1 MDPEEKT
8 ALMEQLAKLDRDL
21 QRQREED
28 GKNQDRDLEAKKAR
42 RKALMAI
49 KKMKIEAKQID
60 AKNAKEIEINQKK
73 FDDQIDAMNEHQKK
87 QLANQ
92 VRSQLAETRGREQ
105 ALIMID
111 QAHNDLLEQKY
122 KVLKSK
128 QFFDLS
134 KNLNAL

>member
-1 MDPEEKT
+1 MDPDEKT

-92 VRSQLAETRGREQ
+92 VRSQLAETGGREQ